1 MNVVKI
7 LQGWLQMSDQPAQSA
22 VSPQQARVP
31 FPGTRLLHA
40 IFYAVIA
47 WFTFWVV
54 LVLAAL
60 QFLVLVFHGRMNE
73 ELRNF
78 TRTLAQYMWELLSY
92 IAFARDDKPFP
103 IGPFPK

>member
-1 MNVVKI
+1 
-7 LQGWLQMSDQPAQSA
+7 MSDQPAESA
-22 VSPQQARVP
+22 VPPQQARIP

-47 WFTFWVV
+47 WFTFWIV

-73 ELRNF
+73 ELRGF
-78 TRTLAQYMWELLSY
+78 TRTLVQYIWELLSY
-92 IAFARDDKPFP
+92 IVFARDDKPFP